1 MPTSKYFDRFPPF
14 PADLPVLPL
23 EKISLEALKDSK
35 KDEAE
40 RLFEACQKMGFFL
53 LDLKGSTQGTALLQD
68 AEGMFELTTQLST
81 LGHETLKSYTYM
93 PPDFTRYKGIGSLK
107 TDYGNVD
114 YIHAYSLSQDEV
126 LGNTSHSRLHPD
138 AISTDKQQLRRF
150 IEHAHA
156 VLDEILAKLDICLGI
171 EPQTLEALSPLDQES
186 DSIVRLLW
194 SPAQTHPN
202 YDCISFGGHT
212 DLGTMTLLFNIAGG
226 LQVLPAGCE
235 NIKEKWRYIKPEP
248 GCAVVNVGDTLVEWT
263 GGLLRS
269 SLHRVVT
276 APGDQ
281 ATVQRESVAYLVRA
295 KRTASLQRLKGGII
309 PPLLPGEEDETR
321 TVDEWSEWRSRQIML
336 GHLKPETRGGRN
348 K

>member
-14 PADLPVLPL
+14 PANLPVVPL
-23 EKISLEALKDSK
+23 EKISLEALKNNA
-35 KDEAE
+35 KDEVE
-40 RLFEACQKMGFFL
+40 RLFEACQKRGFFL

-81 LGHETLKSYTYM
+81 LGHETLKTYTYK

-107 TDYGNVD
+107 TDDGNVD

-126 LGNTSHSRLHPD
+126 LGTSNLSRLHPD
-138 AISTDKQQLRRF
+138 VINSNRLQLRQF
-150 IEHAHA
+150 IKHAHA
-156 VLDEILAKLDICLGI
+156 VLDEILAELDICLGI

-202 YDCISFGGHT
+202 YDRISFGGHT

-235 NIKEKWRYIKPEP
+235 NIKENWRYIKPEP

-281 ATVQRESVAYLVRA
+281 AMMQRQSVAYLVRA
-295 KRTASLQRLKGGII
+295 KRNASLKRLEGGII

-321 TVDEWSEWRSRQIML
+321 TVDEWSESRSRQIVL
-336 GHLKPETRGGRN
+336 GRLKPEARGGRN